1 MVRVEIL
8 PHMAM
13 DNKQPMKNDGI
24 ANNEVADD
32 ISLQVENLTK
42 TFGDEVAV
50 DNLSIQI
57 ENGDLK
63 SLLGPSGC
71 GKSTTL
77 RCIAGLERPDSG
89 RIYIDDELVSA
100 PEEGIHVEPENRGLG
115 MVFQSYAVW
124 PHMTVEENVNYP
136 LKIQGI
142 GTKEERKEKVDKV
155 LEAVGLNEYADN
167 LATQLSG
174 GQQQRVAI
182 SRALVVEPDILLF
195 DEPLSNLDAKLR
207 REMRMEITRIY
218 EEFNTTVLYV
228 THSQDEAMFLSDE
241 IAVMRDGSVIEEG
254 PPASLHSDPQT
265 FFGMN
270 FMGRCNTVVG
280 EVDEITGPTATIQ
293 TDIGVLSSDQLMAD
307 FSSGDRVFACFR
319 PKFCQL
325 LSDDIQR
332 SDRNMFSL
340 EGTVR
345 MRAATRDFTEYK
357 IERNGMQILVRTPEP
372 ESVYEGD
379 DIKFSLSAQDV
390 KIFSHDEGVGV
401 LDADH
406 ASTAE
411 VTDDDEATEGS
422 DVIITKSGE

>member
-1 MVRVEIL
+1 
-8 PHMAM
+8 MAT
-13 DNKQPMKNDGI
+13 DNKQQMKNGTVIDK
-24 ANNEVADD
+24 EVADD
-32 ISLQVENLTK
+32 TSLRVENLTK

-50 DNLSIQI
+50 DNLSLEI
-57 ENGDLK
+57 EKGDLK

-89 RIYIDDELVSA
+89 RIYIGDELVSA
-100 PEEGIHVEPENRGLG
+100 PEEGIHIEPENRGLG

-136 LKIQGI
+136 LKIQNI
-142 GTKEERKEKVDKV
+142 GTKEERNEKVDKV
-155 LEAVGLNEYADN
+155 LEVVGLDEYADN
-167 LATQLSG
+167 LATNLSG

-241 IAVMRDGSVIEEG
+241 IAIMRDGSVIEEG

-270 FMGRCNTVVG
+270 FMGRCNTVMG
-280 EVDEITGPTATIQ
+280 EIDSITDSTATVD
-293 TDIGVLSSDQLMAD
+293 TDIGALTSDQLMED
-307 FSSGDRVFACFR
+307 FSAGDEVFACFR
-319 PKFCQL
+319 PKFCHL
-325 LSDDIQR
+325 LSESGPGVDQDV
-332 SDRNMFSL
+332 FFL
-340 EGTVR
+340 EGTVT
-345 MRAATRDFTEYK
+345 MRAATRDFTEYQ

-372 ESVYEGD
+372 ESIYEGD
-379 DIKFSLSAQDV
+379 DIEFSLSTQDV
-390 KIFSHDEGVGV
+390 KIFGHDEGSGV
-401 LDADH
+401 LDEDL

-411 VTDDDEATEGS
+411 VTDDDEGAENSDAIITGS
-422 DVIITKSGE
+422 DR

>member
-1 MVRVEIL
+1 
-8 PHMAM
+8 MAA
-13 DNKQPMKNDGI
+13 DNKRSAETDAVTDRETTGN
-24 ANNEVADD
+24 V
-32 ISLQVENLTK
+32 SLRVENLTK
-42 TFGDEVAV
+42 SFGDEVAV
-50 DNLSIQI
+50 DGLSIEVQT
-57 ENGDLK
+57 GDLK

-100 PEEGIHVEPENRGLG
+100 PEEGVHVEPENRGLG

-124 PHMTVEENVNYP
+124 PHMTVEENVRYP
-136 LKIQGI
+136 LKVQGI
-142 GTKEERKEKVDKV
+142 GSKADQQEKVDRV
-155 LEAVGLNEYADN
+155 LEAVGLDEYADD
-167 LATQLSG
+167 LATNLSG

-207 REMRMEITRIY
+207 REMRLEIGRIY

-241 IAVMRDGSVIEEG
+241 ISIMRDGSIVEEG

-270 FMGRCNTVVG
+270 FMGRCNTVSG
-280 EVDEITGPTATIQ
+280 EIAGFSDSTATVD
-293 TDIGVLSSDQLMAD
+293 TEIGSLSSDQLMAD
-307 FSSGDRVFACFR
+307 VSVGDDVYACFR

-325 LSDDIQR
+325 YTENPRR
-332 SDRNMFSL
+332 SDQDTFSF
-340 EGTVR
+340 EGTVA
-345 MRAATRDFTEYK
+345 MRAATRDFTEYQ
-357 IERNGMQILVRTPEP
+357 IERNGMKVLVRTPEP
-372 ESVYEGD
+372 EPVYEGD
-379 DIKFSLSAQDV
+379 DIEFTLSTEDV
-390 KIFSHDEGVGV
+390 KIFSREEASGV
-401 LDADH
+401 LEADH

-411 VTDDDEATEGS
+411 IEDQTDDAEVS
-422 DVIITKSGE
+422 ITGDD

>member
-1 MVRVEIL
+1 
-8 PHMAM
+8 MAA
-13 DNKQPMKNDGI
+13 DNKHVVE
-24 ANNEVADD
+24 NETVASREVESDVN
-32 ISLQVENLTK
+32 LRVENLTK

-50 DNLSIQI
+50 DNLSIDVKK
-57 ENGDLK
+57 GDLK

-89 RIYIDDELVSA
+89 RIYIGDELVSA
-100 PEEGIHVEPENRGLG
+100 PEEGVHVEPENRGLG

-136 LKIQGI
+136 LKIQGV
-142 GTKEERKEKVDKV
+142 GTKGERKEKVDKV
-155 LEAVGLNEYADN
+155 LDAVGLKEYGDN
-167 LATQLSG
+167 LATNLSG

-241 IAVMRDGSVIEEG
+241 IAIMRDGSVIEEG

-270 FMGRCNTVVG
+270 FMGRCNTVRG
-280 EVDEITGPTATIQ
+280 EINSINGSTVTVK
-293 TDIGVLSSDQLMAD
+293 TDIGTLSSNRVMAD
-307 FSSGDRVFACFR
+307 VSSGDRVFACFR
-319 PKFCQL
+319 PKFCRL
-325 LSDDIQR
+325 LSEDIQR
-332 SDRNMFSL
+332 SGQEQFTL
-340 EGTVR
+340 KGVVT
-345 MRAATRDFTEYK
+345 MRAATRDFTEYQ
-357 IERNGMQILVRTPEP
+357 IERNGMEILVRTPEP
-372 ESVYEGD
+372 EPVYEGD
-379 DIKFSLSAQDV
+379 EIEFSLSAENV
-390 KIFSHDEGVGV
+390 KVFGYDEGIGV

-406 ASTAE
+406 ASAAETSDEKETAKGPEE
-411 VTDDDEATEGS
+411 V
-422 DVIITKSGE
+422 VIE